1 MTSTTEHLQAMWAAA
16 LEQDVPN
23 TESGSDWLA
32 SLRVVMAALE
42 RTLQHEGR
50 GAFVLLITPF
60 GGLPPQPAEAAAPD
74 PPQKGRTNPPAG

>member
-1 MTSTTEHLQAMWAAA
+1 MVSTTEHLQAMWAAA
-16 LEQDVPN
+16 LEQDVSNP
-23 TESGSDWLA
+23 ESGSDWLA

-60 GGLPPQPAEAAAPD
+60 GGLPPQPAGGAEPD
-74 PPQKGRTNPPAG
+74 PPPTERTSPPAD